1 MSTASD
7 FDGTPD
13 SAPKA
18 SPAPGI
24 ASATATAMDV
34 ASNGESRQQATTPP
48 QDINT
53 RRPSIVIQRGTESTS
68 ASVGSRAGLLH
79 TRFNNHNG
87 SPASSL
93 SLSSSL
99 ARAAPH
105 SQDSIRASTVQL
117 SNMLMP
123 SPRHDSPR
131 QNYVFPM
138 IAPDEVSIP
147 EQPLDEAPSMAS
159 SILDDVSSTRS
170 SEGTPLQAS
179 GLTLLRPSTPPVE
192 VVRDDRLSPT
202 PNDAGSPGSPTP
214 VASPLG
220 HLKTLPPDPLP
231 TPARDAD
238 ERTPLLVVTPPPT
251 GDVSNAPP
259 SKGPAPLDCL
269 RKSIRRTLTPE
280 AVTNVA
286 AQGVKALP
294 AVLLGT
300 LLNILDAVSYG
311 ILVFPTSE
319 PFISLGITSA
329 GVSMFFITAVVSQLV
344 YTLGG
349 SSFKGGNGS
358 MMIEVVP
365 FFHILSSSITADIG
379 LESGNERAI
388 AATTLAAY
396 ALSSILTGL
405 SFLLLGFFQLG
416 NVMGFFPR
424 HILVG
429 CIGGIGVFLIIT
441 GLCVSTGLE
450 DTDFTY
456 TLDTLKFF
464 LFSGRNLLMWALPFG
479 LAAVLRLVTTFATF
493 SERAGQLIFPGYFVL
508 IPAIFYVVVL
518 SAKLDLGELRDAG
531 WLFDVGGGE
540 GKWYTFY
547 EFFDFR
553 QIRWDAL
560 WATLPTQFAL
570 LFFNILHPPLNVPA
584 LAVSLNE
591 DVDTNKELTAHGYS
605 NVLAGLLGVPPN
617 YLVYVNTLLFYRV
630 GGTTRISGLLL
641 AGATLLLLFVGTG
654 PIAYLPIMEVGAL
667 IFVLGIDLVKEAL
680 WDTRHRTSRTEYITI
695 VSIMICMT
703 VWDFVVGVLFGIVVS
718 CFFFVVQNSQ
728 RRSIRSVHTGETV
741 MSTVR
746 RPSSQRAY
754 IREVSKQ
761 TAIMRLQGFLF
772 FGTIT
777 YVEETIKQLLDG
789 QKWQRSPIRFLIL
802 DFGLV
807 AGVDM
812 SAAEAFVRIQRMLGA
827 RGVTL
832 VLCGLAVDSPVG
844 RALESVELFNSAG
857 VEVFSTFNDALEWTE
872 NMYLRTWFRSQKA
885 ETSALMLPGRQDGDI
900 VAVEHLGSM
909 VGSPRYSHIQDVGN
923 RILSAEHQIA
933 TDASSA
939 QGEPLDTLVK
949 AFSSYSKLDPKRLQP
964 ITHYL
969 ERMRL
974 PMGHVLWQQD
984 DEPDGL
990 YIIESGILRAIY
1002 HFSDPTR
1009 SIEESMVPGTLAGE
1023 LSALSGLPRNA
1034 TTVVEQPAVVWRLSI
1049 ESMRRMEKEHPEL
1062 ARDFLGLV
1070 LKSAKV
1076 DYDILLSALA
1086 TRT

>member
-1 MSTASD
+1 M
-7 FDGTPD
+7 
-13 SAPKA
+13 
-18 SPAPGI
+18 
-24 ASATATAMDV
+24 
-34 ASNGESRQQATTPP
+34 
-48 QDINT
+48 
-53 RRPSIVIQRGTESTS
+53 
-68 ASVGSRAGLLH
+68 
-79 TRFNNHNG
+79 
-87 SPASSL
+87 
-93 SLSSSL
+93 SSS
-99 ARAAPH
+99 
-105 SQDSIRASTVQL
+105 
-117 SNMLMP
+117 
-123 SPRHDSPR
+123 RHDSPR

-138 IAPDEVSIP
+138 IAPDEASIP
-147 EQPLDEAPSMAS
+147 EQPLDDPQSAAS
-159 SILDDVSSTRS
+159 SFLDDVSSTRS
-170 SEGTPLQAS
+170 SPSASGMQAS
-179 GLTLLRPSTPPVE
+179 GLTLLRPSSLDEAHVDHSPSTPSE
-192 VVRDDRLSPT
+192 V
-202 PNDAGSPGSPTP
+202 GSPTP
-214 VASPLG
+214 VPSPRV
-220 HLKTLPPDPLP
+220 HPKTLPQDMSS
-231 TPARDAD
+231 PAPAD
-238 ERTPLLVVTPPPT
+238 ERTPLLTITPPQN
-251 GDVSNAPP
+251 GDASGAPALKLP
-259 SKGPAPLDCL
+259 SRVDSL
-269 RKSIRRTLTPE
+269 RKVLAHTFTRE
-280 AVTNVA
+280 AVADVTV
-286 AQGVKALP
+286 QGLKALP
-294 AVLLGT
+294 AVSLGT

-311 ILVFPTSE
+311 ILVFPTAE
-319 PFISLGITSA
+319 PFISLNITSA

-365 FFHILSSSITADIG
+365 FFHILSSSITSDIG
-379 LESGNERAI
+379 LEAGNERAI

-405 SFLLLGFFQLG
+405 CFLLLGFFKLG

-429 CIGGIGVFLIIT
+429 CIGGIGVFLIVT
-441 GLCVSTGLE
+441 GLCISTGLE
-450 DTDFTY
+450 DTEFTY
-456 TLDTLKFF
+456 TLDTLRFF
-464 LFSGRNLLMWALPFG
+464 LLDGRNLLMWALPFG
-479 LAAVLRLVTTFATF
+479 LAAVLRVVTTFATF

-518 SAKLDLGELRDAG
+518 SARLNLGELRDAG

-540 GKWYTFY
+540 GKWYAFY

-553 QIRWDAL
+553 EIRWTAL

-605 NVLAGLLGVPPN
+605 NVLAGLFGTPPN

-641 AGATLLLLFVGTG
+641 AGATLVLLFVGTG

-703 VWDFVVGVLFGIVVS
+703 LWDFVVGVLFGIVVS

-777 YVEETIKQLLDG
+777 YVEETIKELLDG
-789 QKWQRSPIRFLIL
+789 LKWQRSPIRFLLL
-802 DFGLV
+802 DFALV

-827 RGVTL
+827 RGVSL
-832 VLCGLAVDSPVG
+832 VLCGLTVESPVG
-844 RALESVELFNSAG
+844 RALESVDLLSSSG

-872 NMYLRTWFRSQKA
+872 NMYLRTWFRSQKT
-885 ETSALMLPGRQDGDI
+885 ESSALMLPGRQDGDI

-909 VGSPRYSHIQDVGN
+909 VGSPRLTHLRDAGRRMMSTESRHAQED
-923 RILSAEHQIA
+923 SAVP
-933 TDASSA
+933 
-939 QGEPLDTLVK
+939 GEPLDTIVK
-949 AFSSYSKLDPKRLQP
+949 AFSSYADLNPRRLQP

-969 ERMRL
+969 DRMRL
-974 PMGHVLWQQD
+974 PTGHVLWKQD

-990 YIIESGILRAIY
+990 YIIEAGILRAIY
-1002 HFSDPTR
+1002 RFSDPSR

-1034 TTVVEQPAVVWRLSI
+1034 TTVVEQPAVVWRLST
-1049 ESMRRMEKEHPEL
+1049 EAMRRMETEQPEL
-1062 ARDFLGLV
+1062 AREFFGLV